1 MGQDPE
7 QIRDE
12 IEETRARMGETVDAI
27 GAKTDVK
34 GRAVGYVSEKK
45 DAVVEKVSGTMPD
58 REGVKQGAGRMKGMA
73 EQNPLGLAIGGV
85 AVGFLAGLLLPATA
99 VEDQRIGS
107 VADDLKDRVRETSQ
121 EAVERGKHVAQEAGR
136 AAAETAKQEGRS
148 EGEELSSTLKE
159 SAQEMRSSS
168 GSGSSS
174 QS

>member
-12 IEETRARMGETVDAI
+12 IEETRYRMGETVDAI

-34 GRAVGYVSEKK
+34 GRAVGYVSDKK

-58 REGVKQGAGRMKGMA
+58 GEGVKQGAGRMKGVA
-73 EQNPLGLAIGGV
+73 EDNPLGLAIGGV
-85 AVGFLAGLLLPATA
+85 AVGFLAGLLVPSTSA
-99 VEDQRIGS
+99 EDRRIGS

-121 EAVERGKHVAQEAGR
+121 EALERGKHVAQEAGR
-136 AAAETAKQEGRS
+136 AAAETVQEEGRS
-148 EGEELSSTLKE
+148 EGKELASTLKE
-159 SAQEMRSSS
+159 SAQEMRS
-168 GSGSSS
+168 GSDD

>member
-12 IEETRARMGETVDAI
+12 IEETRYRMGETVDAI

-34 GRAVGYVSEKK
+34 GRAVGYVSDKK

-58 REGVKQGAGRMKGMA
+58 REGVKQGAGRMKGVA
-73 EQNPLGLAIGGV
+73 EDNPLGLAIGGV
-85 AVGFLAGLLLPATA
+85 AVGFLAGLLLPSTSA
-99 VEDQRIGS
+99 EDRRIGS

-121 EAVERGKHVAQEAGR
+121 EALERGKNVSQEAGR
-136 AAAETAKQEGRS
+136 AAAETAQEEGRS
-148 EGEELSSTLKE
+148 EGKELASTLKE

-168 GSGSSS
+168 GD